1 MLREFTFDVTEYKQP
16 REELGA
22 ADEPVDLR
30 QIEALGGPD
39 FAAEVLQVFYAE
51 ANAELRTM
59 REAGAQDDASRL
71 TQAAHALKGS
81 SGAVG
86 ARRLVAFCR
95 QLESAAQAHDLTPVP
110 GLLDEL
116 EAEIERVGVFV
127 AGYRGY

>member
-1 MLREFTFDVTEYKQP
+1 MTEYRQAK
-16 REELGA
+16 EELGA

-51 ANAELRTM
+51 ANAGLRTM
-59 REAGAQDDASRL
+59 REAGPQDDASVLAR
-71 TQAAHALKGS
+71 AAHALKGS

-86 ARRLVAFCR
+86 ARRLVDFCL

-116 EAEIERVGVFV
+116 EAEIKRVGVYV
-127 AGYRGY
+127 ESRL